1 MPSPRAKGCANCR
14 AQRLAKC
21 RRELLAGNEVA
32 ADRSDWQVDD
42 RESHVRNR
50 VPRRPSEEAARE
62 FGHRLAERM
71 VQIRESP
78 DESR

>member
-1 MPSPRAKGCANCR
+1 M
-14 AQRLAKC
+14 
-21 RRELLAGNEVA
+21 A
-32 ADRSDWQVDD
+32 ADRSEGQVDD
-42 RESHVRNR
+42 REGHVRNR

-71 VQIRESP
+71 IQFRESL